1 VSGEVNRNDR
11 RNSDY
16 HSVGTGYG
24 IANENESVAGDDRYL
39 PFHYHDVNAVGD
51 GKVGRHR
58 GRLDKWVSVARNSVS
73 EKMLVKMG
81 SHLTIDMTI
90 VDVRYVR

>member
-1 VSGEVNRNDR
+1 MSGEVNRNDHK
-11 RNSDY
+11 NSDY

-24 IANENESVAGDDRYL
+24 TEIENEGVAGDDRYL
-39 PFHYHDVNAVGD
+39 PSHYHDVNVVGD
-51 GKVGRHR
+51 GKIGCHH

-81 SHLTIDMTI
+81 SHLKIDMTI

>member
-24 IANENESVAGDDRYL
+24 IENENEGVAGDDRYL
-39 PFHYHDVNAVGD
+39 PSHYHDASAVGD
-51 GKVGRHR
+51 GNVGRHR
-58 GRLDKWVSVARNSVS
+58 GRLDKWVSVDRNDVS

-81 SHLTIDMTI
+81 SHLTIDTTI
-90 VDVRYVR
+90 VDVKYVR